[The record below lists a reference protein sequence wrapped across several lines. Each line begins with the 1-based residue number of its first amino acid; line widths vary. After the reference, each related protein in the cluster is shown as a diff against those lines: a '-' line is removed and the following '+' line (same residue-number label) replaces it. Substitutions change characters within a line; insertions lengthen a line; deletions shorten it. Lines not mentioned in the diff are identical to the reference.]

1 MLWDLN
7 EGKHLYSLEAGDVI
21 NALVFSP
28 NRYWLCAATASC
40 VKIFDLESKSIVDEL
55 KPDFT
60 STGKNAKAPEAI
72 SLAWSG
78 ASLSL
83 VAALILLSG
92 RCHSVRRLH
101 R

>member
-1 MLWDLN
+1 MQRTATGLPLSWPLLAD
-7 EGKHLYSLEAGDVI
+7 A
-21 NALVFSP
+21 P
-28 NRYWLCAATASC
+28 RLCAATASC